1 VAKPKG
7 PHDAFVKYTFSN
19 LENAAAM
26 LRSALPQGLSQ
37 RIDWQSLRL
46 ESGSH
51 VDHLLSDTHT
61 DLLFST
67 SIAGRK
73 ALFYVLFEHQ
83 STSDALMPF
92 RLLKYIVRVLDW
104 HLENAKAIGH
114 PELPLPVVVPVV
126 LHHSERGWKAPTEV
140 AALFDPFLAD
150 DPELSRLLPRLSF
163 VLDDISHLSDEE
175 LGERALGAAVA
186 LALWALRD
194 SRQPE
199 RLFASLPH
207 FAHLIA
213 NLLDAPSGRDA
224 VLVLFRYLSL
234 VTEVP
239 PSTFFEQVQLHA
251 PETKETLMTVAEQLE
266 AKGRAEGEAKGRAEG
281 EAKGRAEGEAKA
293 KAGAILAVLEA
304 RQKVVTAEQRA
315 KVEGCSDL
323 AVLDRCLR
331 KAATLNDT
339 GELFEQPE

>member
-1 VAKPKG
+1 MAKPKG

-19 LENAAAM
+19 LENAGM
-26 LRSALPQGLSQ
+26 ILRSALPQALSQ
-37 RIDWQSLRL
+37 RIDWQSLNL

-67 SIAGRK
+67 SISGRR
-73 ALFYVLFEHQ
+73 ALLYVLFEHQ

-104 HLENAKAIGH
+104 HVENAKTLGR
-114 PELPLPVVVPVV
+114 PKLPLPLVIPVV
-126 LHHSERGWKAPTEV
+126 LHHSEKGWTAPAEL
-140 AALFDPFLAD
+140 ASLFDPVLAN
-150 DPELSRLLPRLSF
+150 DPELSALVPRMSF

-175 LGERALGAAVA
+175 LSQRALGAAVT
-186 LALWALRD
+186 LGLWALRD
-194 SRQPE
+194 SRQPK

-207 FAHLIA
+207 FAGLITD
-213 NLLDAPSGRDA
+213 LLQAPSGRDA
-224 VLVLFRYLSL
+224 LVALIRYLCF
-234 VTEVP
+234 VPEVP
-239 PSTFFEQVQLHA
+239 RSALYEQIQLHA
-251 PETKETLMTVAEQLE
+251 PEATETLMTIAEQLQ
-266 AKGRAEGEAKGRAEG
+266 AIGRAEG

-315 KVEGCSDL
+315 KVESCSDPG
-323 AVLDRCLR
+323 VLDRWLR
-331 KAATLNDT
+331 RAATLNDT